1 MKLIKNLALAAPLA
15 AAITLTGTVAL
26 SGCNATLPQMAQTG
40 ADIASAAGYNN
51 QASMIRAVKET
62 LELGSGRA
70 ADLLSQSGGYSQSS
84 YRIQL
89 PANIQPYANS
99 LRQLGLGSQLDKV
112 ESLMNQGAE
121 KAAGEAKALFV
132 QSVRNMSVTDAM
144 GIVRGG
150 DTAATDFFRQQTETA
165 LRQRYQPIIQQSLQ
179 QIGFYNQYQ
188 QLLTTY
194 KALPLANKPDL
205 DLESYVLNQSL
216 NALFNQVAIEEK
228 AIRKDPVGQ
237 GSQLIASVLA
247 AGK

>member
-1 MKLIKNLALAAPLA
+1 MNEKVMKLLKILALATPLTLA
-15 AAITLTGTVAL
+15 A
-26 SGCNATLPQMAQTG
+26 CNATLPQMAQTG
-40 ADIASAAGYNN
+40 ADIASVAGYNN
-51 QASMIRAVKET
+51 QATLIRAVKET
-62 LELGSGRA
+62 LELGSDRA
-70 ADLLSQSGGYSQSS
+70 AALLSQPGGYSQSA

-121 KAAGEAKALFV
+121 RAAGEAKTLFV
-132 QSVRNMSVTDAM
+132 QTVRNMSVTDAL

-150 DTAATDFFRQQTETA
+150 DTAATDYFRQQTEA
-165 LRQRYQPIIQQSLQ
+165 SLRQRYQPIIQQSLQ
-179 QIGFYNQYQ
+179 QLGFYNQYQ

-205 DLESYVLNQSL
+205 DLENYVLNQSL
-216 NALFNQVAIEEK
+216 NALFSQVAVEEK

-237 GSQLIASVLA
+237 GSQLIATVLA
-247 AGK
+247 SPK

>member
-1 MKLIKNLALAAPLA
+1 MKRIKTLAAPLS
-15 AAITLTGTVAL
+15 AAICIAL
-26 SGCNATLPQMAQTG
+26 AGCNATLPQMAQTG
-40 ADIASAAGYNN
+40 ADIAAAAGYNN
-51 QASMIRAVKET
+51 QATLIRAVKET

-70 ADLLSQSGGYSQSS
+70 ADLLGQPGGYSQSG

-99 LRQLGLGSQLDKV
+99 LRQLGLGKQLDQV
-112 ESLMNQGAE
+112 EKLMNQGAE
-121 KAAGEAKALFV
+121 KAAGEAKTLFV
-132 QSVRNMSVTDAM
+132 QAARNMSVSDAL

-150 DTAATDFFRQQTETA
+150 NTAATDYFRQQTEA
-165 LRQRYQPIIQQSLQ
+165 SLRQRYQPIIKQSLQ

-194 KALPLANKPDL
+194 QALPLANKPDL
-205 DLESYVLNQSL
+205 DLENYVLNKSMD
-216 NALFNQVAIEEK
+216 ALFTQVAAEEK

-247 AGK
+247 APK